1 MNEFKF
7 IPGKK
12 YRYGD
17 LDKFGFYAVVFCT
30 KRVNHRDGYS
40 TLKFVITDLK
50 INEFNIGAREFIV
63 WFRSSNSITIESS
76 EYESIDTLYF
86 TLDAENILSQ
96 QKRPKEL

>member
-17 LDKFGFYAVVFCT
+17 LEKFGFYAVVFCT
-30 KRVNHRDGYS
+30 KRVNHRDGHS

-50 INEFNIGAREFIV
+50 INEFNIGAREFIA
-63 WFRSSNSITIESS
+63 WLNNENPITIESS

-86 TLDAENILSQ
+86 TLDAENELSQ
-96 QKRPKEL
+96 

>member
-1 MNEFKF
+1 MKEFKF

-50 INEFNIGAREFIV
+50 INEFNIGAREFIW
-63 WFRSSNSITIESS
+63 WFRSNNSITIESS

-86 TLDAENILSQ
+86 TLDAENELSQ